1 MKRRV
6 VNKFEKM
13 SLANKVCELQR
24 DICEHER
31 FLGDL
36 LVMVARPTQ
45 DRRFIKHETKNCDY
59 FSFVWDKVCGILK
72 ENEELKSKLAQSL
85 KEKEA

>member
-1 MKRRV
+1 MKRRI
-6 VNKFEKM
+6 VNKLEKK
-13 SLANKVCELQR
+13 SLADKVCELQR

-36 LVMVARPTQ
+36 LVKVAFPTR
-45 DRRFIKHETKNCDY
+45 DMCFIKHGTKNCDY

-72 ENEELKSKLAQSL
+72 ENEELKSKLAQNL
-85 KEKEA
+85 K